1 VSPQELGPAA
11 LAAEPESTATRDA
24 AGNDANDGA
33 GDLPPQARAELE
45 GILTKISEVEQ
56 REQEVRMTCNC
67 NCTCTHS
74 HTHTTTHTHTHT
86 TATHTATHSYTHIVT
101 RAHTRGTCLQM
112 LARWAKVAQERDAQT
127 LGSAADGRTTPVRS
141 SRRVHALQ
149 SPMPVGI
156 VASLDMPETGAADT
170 SVMAETSM
178 LADVVDDAAGAASGS
193 PRDHAPVHVG
203 KGGWLVG
210 DPRSSID
217 KTGVACQV
225 DDKGDRTL
233 NSSALEGAIL
243 QDILDGRDRFL
254 KYVVAVSMRGAVC
267 APLMCV
273 RDVL

>member
-1 VSPQELGPAA
+1 
-11 LAAEPESTATRDA
+11 
-24 AGNDANDGA
+24 
-33 GDLPPQARAELE
+33 
-45 GILTKISEVEQ
+45 
-56 REQEVRMTCNC
+56 MT
-67 NCTCTHS
+67 CTCTCTCTITHAQPHTQPHTLPHTLP
-74 HTHTTTHTHTHT
+74 HTHD
-86 TATHTATHSYTHIVT
+86 IVT
-101 RAHTRGTCLQM
+101 RAHTRGTCPQM

-127 LGSAADGRTTPVRS
+127 LGSAADGRTTPTRS
-141 SRRVHALQ
+141 SHRVHALQ

-156 VASLDMPETGAADT
+156 VASLHMPEAGATDT

-178 LADVVDDAAGAASGS
+178 LADVVDDAAGAASSS

-254 KYVVAVSMRGAVC
+254 KYVAAVSMRGAVC